1 MKMGRKVSIHYIK
14 MLCRV
19 LKVNGLIFIN
29 HRDNDDLLIN
39 KLMNCVTYT
48 LINNTHHMSG
58 PWITIS
64 GKFSAKYHK
73 M

>member
-1 MKMGRKVSIHYIK
+1 M
-14 MLCRV
+14 

-29 HRDNDDLLIN
+29 YKDNDDVLIN

-48 LINNTHHMSG
+48 LINNTHHMPG
-58 PWITIS
+58 PRIIIS